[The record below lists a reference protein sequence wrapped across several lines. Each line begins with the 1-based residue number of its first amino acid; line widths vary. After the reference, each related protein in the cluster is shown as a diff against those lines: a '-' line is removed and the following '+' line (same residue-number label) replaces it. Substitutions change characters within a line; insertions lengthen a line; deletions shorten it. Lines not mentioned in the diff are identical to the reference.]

1 MVFSWPISCTMVST
15 FWWSFIIT
23 RSCSSMCRSR
33 NAIFVSSSWND
44 SVFIVDL
51 LSEIAGMAN
60 AKLVLQL
67 EKKSQLQ
74 SDPKDLLELNR

>member
-1 MVFSWPISCTMVST
+1 
-15 FWWSFIIT
+15 
-23 RSCSSMCRSR
+23 MCRSR

-67 EKKSQLQ
+67 EKKSHLQ

>member
-1 MVFSWPISCTMVST
+1 
-15 FWWSFIIT
+15 
-23 RSCSSMCRSR
+23 MCRSR
-33 NAIFVSSSWND
+33 NAIFVLSSWND